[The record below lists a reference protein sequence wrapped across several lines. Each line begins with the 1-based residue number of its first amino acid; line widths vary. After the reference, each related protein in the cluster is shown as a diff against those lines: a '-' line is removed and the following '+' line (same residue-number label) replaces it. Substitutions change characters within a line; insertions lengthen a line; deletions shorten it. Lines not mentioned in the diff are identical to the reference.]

1 MQTID
6 QATHFEFTLGRD
18 LVRTESGNWM
28 LPAYALEDEVNALI
42 ESLKDQDVV
51 IGIGGRIVD
60 TRYAGVASAYGTG
73 KMSIRT
79 RANKGSGSFD
89 VWVRPGDTFRLTVYP
104 RG

>member
-6 QATHFEFTLGRD
+6 QATHFEFTLGHD
-18 LVRTESGNWM
+18 IVVTENGTWM
-28 LPAYALEDEVNALI
+28 HAAHDLEDKVNALI

-60 TRYAGVASAYGTG
+60 NRYPGVASGYGTG

-79 RANKGSGSFD
+79 KARKGSGSFD

-104 RG
+104 R

>member
-6 QATHFEFTLGRD
+6 QATHFEFTLGTD
-18 LVRTESGNWM
+18 IVPTEHGWM
-28 LPAYALEDEVNALI
+28 HAAHDLEDKVNALV

-60 TRYAGVASAYGTG
+60 TRYNRRVANGYGTG

-79 RANKGSGSFD
+79 KANKGSGSFD

-104 RG
+104 R